1 VINTRTV
8 LVTASPRLPPLPGRI
23 GSYEA
28 RWFDRWED
36 LMRVTDTAGPAVTVL
51 ADPYFCGDAEAG
63 PNVRMRE
70 LIEHRPSIPVVAA
83 VELTAASAPAV
94 NTLFSWGASQLLDL
108 QLDRS
113 PASVEARLRDARARP
128 LKRRIEAVLSRYVSE
143 NARNLIRAACEVTV
157 EEGGVLELAN
167 LFAVHFRTVENW
179 CPREGV
185 PVPRRLLAW
194 IRVHLAAMLLEEH
207 GRSVL
212 NVARCAGYATDHALR
227 RAMREF
233 LDADPSDTLRA
244 ELFRIAAENFNSELR
259 ERRERAPH
267 LETRAR
273 RRSRYAL
280 RGGTRGD
287 RHRTWRNDGTGLEL
301 PLPERT

>member
-1 VINTRTV
+1 VINSRTV
-8 LVTASPRLPPLPGRI
+8 LVTASPRIPDLPGRRI

-36 LMRVTDTAGPAVTVL
+36 LLRVTDTAGPAVTVL
-51 ADPYFCGDAEAG
+51 ADPYFFSESEAG
-63 PNVRMRE
+63 PSVRLRE
-70 LIEHRPSIPVVAA
+70 LIADRPSIPVVAA
-83 VELTAASAPAV
+83 VELTGASAPDV
-94 NTLFSWGASQLLDL
+94 DTLLSWGASQVLDL
-108 QLDRS
+108 RLDRR
-113 PASVEARLRDARARP
+113 PAAVEARLRDARARP

-157 EEGGVLELAN
+157 ERGGASDLAD
-167 LFAVHFRTVENW
+167 LFGVHFRTVEHW

-194 IRVHLAAMLLEEH
+194 MRIHLAAMLLEEH

-244 ELFRIAAENFNSELR
+244 ELFRIAAERFNSELR
-259 ERRERAPH
+259 DLRERASRPH
-267 LETRAR
+267 SRAR
-273 RRSRYAL
+273 RRSRSIYA
-280 RGGTRGD
+280 
-287 RHRTWRNDGTGLEL
+287 
-301 PLPERT
+301 